1 MNSRITR
8 PIHFGLNALIAFLAA
23 LTPLSAHAQ
32 DISLMSIAAQAG
44 VVGTLAA
51 LLVALL
57 VAPPGTKRLWVGVVV
72 LIALGS
78 AGITYSMM
86 VISVGR
92 LDPRVLMPY
101 FFGFWALSFCVLVA
115 TRIRYWLR
123 LDRMAEQ

>member
-1 MNSRITR
+1 
-8 PIHFGLNALIAFLAA
+8 
-23 LTPLSAHAQ
+23 
-32 DISLMSIAAQAG
+32 MSIAAQAG

-92 LDPRVLMPY
+92 LDPRALMPY

-123 LDRMAEQ
+123 LDRMAEK